1 MILQNSIFHRKF
13 SNAFSFT
20 FLYGLICCLLIIF
33 SSCNF
38 KDKTSGKVAIINFS
52 DDSAIAVKNAVPD
65 TVNRLKVAV
74 AAIISPRETFRYYE
88 DLLKYVSGKID
99 YKIEFKQRKTYEEV
113 NRLVENQEVDI
124 AFICSG
130 AYVEGKDQNT
140 MELLAVPV
148 CNGHPFYQAYVIV
161 HNSSTIQ
168 SFNDLKGKSF
178 AYTDPMS
185 NTGKLYAEKRI
196 HELRFSENSFFKNTV
211 FTYAHDVSIQ
221 LVAKQMVDGAT
232 VDGLIFDYLKVFHP
246 ERVKNIRII
255 EKSENFGIPPVVV
268 PIGLNAGLKAK
279 LRDILLTMHLDTSG
293 KEILDKLL
301 IEKFLPGNDAE
312 YNSLRKIKQVIKK

>member
-1 MILQNSIFHRKF
+1 
-13 SNAFSFT
+13 
-20 FLYGLICCLLIIF
+20 LIIF